1 MLPEWMTALW
11 LRIKALVYRRRLERD
26 LDDELQFHVAMREQK
41 LVEQGMP
48 SEEARYAARRAFG
61 NQTRTKESNRE
72 LWTFPFLETLWQ
84 DLSYGLRQ
92 LRRNPGFTAVAVI
105 TLALGIGAN
114 TAMFSVVN
122 AVLIRPLPYAHS
134 DRLVAVSNY
143 LPKMQASVVLN
154 PDFGVW
160 RNDNKVFEQ
169 LAAYGG
175 GASYNLTGAGHPQR
189 VEGLAITANLLP
201 LLGLNPI
208 LGRNFLTEE
217 DQPGGQRVVILS
229 HRLWDRLGDSPSIL
243 GKRLTLDGVAYSVVG
258 VLPASFRFPAP
269 TQPDLL
275 RPLALSLRPE
285 WDVRKPMTL
294 LRVIGR
300 LKPHVTVEQALANVG
315 VMDRWIQRQLP
326 PPMARMTEE
335 IRAEVVPLQL
345 QLAGR
350 ARRFLPIL
358 LASAGFVLLIAC
370 TNLASLQMERM
381 TARRKEIGL
390 RVALGASRAR
400 VVRASLTE
408 SGLIASCGGGLALA
422 IGFGGI
428 GILRALAPQE
438 ITSLY
443 AVTLDARVV
452 LFTFLLAALA
462 VVLFGVAP
470 AIAAVK
476 VDPNQALK
484 DSAPHE
490 FWSRFRI
497 RKMLV
502 ATEIASAV
510 VLVVGAGLL
519 IRSFISLVDVDSGFN
534 PSHLLTVQTWLPLPQ
549 YGKAPQ
555 QLAFFREVLSRVKQL
570 PVVVDAA
577 AAYNI
582 PFAGFGGRD
591 RIAIEG
597 VAERP
602 SGAEPTV
609 PTTSVSEDYFK
620 TLGVPLV
627 AGRFFTLHDAKG
639 SPPVVVVNQAFVN
652 RFSPGRNPIGRRV
665 QFNGNAWRE
674 IIGVAG
680 DVRQLGLD
688 RPSEPE
694 LFVPF
699 LQRPVPFGY
708 FIVRTASDPLILA
721 TGVRA
726 AVESVDKDQPIFD
739 VQTMEQRIATS
750 IGSRRFNMF
759 LLTAFALLALTL
771 AAVGLYGVVSYSLS
785 LRTHEI
791 GIRMALGAEKRDV
804 LGMVVGKGL
813 KLALI
818 GVAIGIAGAL
828 ALTRFLSSLL
838 YGVKPTDPLTF
849 IAVSVIL
856 VAVALLACY
865 IPARRAAKVDPM
877 VALRYE

>member
-1 MLPEWMTALW
+1 MFNLRALFHKK
-11 LRIKALVYRRRLERD
+11 RAEAEM
-26 LDDELQFHVAMREQK
+26 DDELRFHLEKQTEQNIAR
-41 LVEQGMP
+41 GMSP
-48 SEEARYAARRAFG
+48 KEARYAALRQFG
-61 NQTRTKESNRE
+61 NLGAVKEECRDSWGVRILNE
-72 LWTFPFLETLWQ
+72 LLQ
-84 DLSYGLRQ
+84 DLRYGLRQ
-92 LRRNPGFTAVAVI
+92 LCRNPGFTVVAVI

-134 DRLVAVSNY
+134 DRLVWVGNY

-189 VEGLAITANLLP
+189 VEGLAVTANLLP
-201 LLGLNPI
+201 LLGLKPV
-208 LGRNFLTEE
+208 LGRNFLAAE

-243 GKRLTLDGVAYSVVG
+243 GKQLTLDGAASTVVG
-258 VLPASFRFPAP
+258 ILPASFRFPGP
-269 TQPDLL
+269 TRPDLL
-275 RPLALSLRPE
+275 RPLALSLKPE

-300 LKPHVTVEQALANVG
+300 LKPDVTVEQALANVG
-315 VMDRWIQRQLP
+315 VMDRWIHRQLP
-326 PPMARMTEE
+326 PPMAQMIGET
-335 IRAEVVPLQL
+335 RAEVVPLQL
-345 QLAGR
+345 QLAGG

-381 TARRKEIGL
+381 AARRREIGL

-408 SGLIASCGGGLALA
+408 SGLIACCGGGLALA
-422 IGFGGI
+422 IGFGSI

-438 ITSLY
+438 ITGLY
-443 AVTLDARVV
+443 AVTLDTRVV

-470 AIAAVK
+470 AVAAAK

-484 DSAPHE
+484 DGAPHE
-490 FWSRFRI
+490 FWSRLHV

-502 ATEIASAV
+502 VTEIASAV

-519 IRSFISLVDVDSGFN
+519 IRSFISLVDIDPGFN

-549 YGKAPQ
+549 YAKAPQ
-555 QLAFFREVLSRVKQL
+555 RLAFFQEVLSRVKQL
-570 PVVVDAA
+570 PGVVDAA
-577 AAYNI
+577 AAYNV

-591 RIAIEG
+591 RIAFEG
-597 VAERP
+597 KAELP
-602 SGAEPTV
+602 SGAEPMV

-620 TLGVPLV
+620 TLGVGLV
-627 AGRFFTLHDAKG
+627 AGRFFTVHDAEG
-639 SPPVVVVNQAFVN
+639 SPSVVVVNQAFVD
-652 RFSPGRNPIGRRV
+652 RFSPGRNPVGRRI

-708 FIVRTASDPLILA
+708 IIARTASDPLHLA
-721 TGVRA
+721 SGVRS
-726 AVESVDKDQPIFD
+726 AVEAVDKDQPIFD
-739 VQTMEQRIATS
+739 VQTMQQRIAMS
-750 IGSRRFNMF
+750 VGSRRFNLF

-785 LRTHEI
+785 LRTHEV
-791 GIRMALGAEKRDV
+791 GIRMALGAEKADV
-804 LGMVVGKGL
+804 LRMVLVQGL
-813 KLALI
+813 KLAMI
-818 GVAIGIAGAL
+818 GVVIGIAGAL

-849 IAVSVIL
+849 IAVSLIL
-856 VAVALLACY
+856 IAVALAACY
-865 IPARRAAKVDPM
+865 VPARRAAKVDPM

>member
-1 MLPEWMTALW
+1 MRWLYKFP
-11 LRIKALVYRRRLERD
+11 LRIRSLFRKTRVETELSEELRFHLEN
-26 LDDELQFHVAMREQK
+26 
-41 LVEQGMP
+41 LVEEKVAQEIP
-48 SEEARYAARRAFG
+48 PEEARYAAL
-61 NQTRTKESNRE
+61 RE
-72 LWTFPFLETLWQ
+72 LGGMEQIKEECRDTRQVNYVEEFVQ
-84 DLSYGLRQ
+84 DVRHGLRM
-92 LRRNPGFTAVAVI
+92 LRKSPSFTAVAII
-105 TLALGIGAN
+105 TLGLGIGAN

-134 DRLVAVSNY
+134 DRLVAISNY
-143 LPKMQASVVLN
+143 LPKMQASVVID

-201 LLGLNPI
+201 LLGVDPL
-208 LGRNFLTEE
+208 LGRNFLAEE

-229 HRLWDRLGDSPSIL
+229 HRLWDRLGDSPAIL
-243 GKRLTLDGVAYSVVG
+243 GKQLTLDGAASTVVG
-258 VLPASFRFPAP
+258 ILPASFRFPGE

-275 RPLALSLRPE
+275 RPLALSLKPE

-300 LKPHVTVEQALANVG
+300 LKPGVTVEQALSNVG
-315 VMDRWIQRQLP
+315 VMNRWIQRQLP
-326 PPMARMTEE
+326 APVAQMIGET
-335 IRAEVVPLQL
+335 RAEVVPLQL
-345 QLAGR
+345 HLAGG
-350 ARRFLPIL
+350 ARSSLPIL
-358 LASAGFVLLIAC
+358 LAAAGFVLLIAC

-381 TARRKEIGL
+381 AARRKEIGL

-428 GILRALAPQE
+428 GMLRALAPQE
-438 ITSLY
+438 ITGLY
-443 AVTLDARVV
+443 AVTLDTRVV

-470 AIAAVK
+470 AVAAAK
-476 VDPNQALK
+476 VDPNRALK

-490 FWSRFRI
+490 FWSRLRL

-519 IRSFISLVDVDSGFN
+519 IRSFISLADVDPGFN

-549 YGKAPQ
+549 YAKAPQ
-555 QLAFFREVLSRVKQL
+555 QLAFFQEVLSRVKHL
-570 PVVVDAA
+570 PGAVDAA
-577 AAYNI
+577 AAYNL

-597 VAERP
+597 APEPP
-602 SGAEPTV
+602 SGAEVMV
-609 PTTSVSEDYFK
+609 PTTSVSKDYFK
-620 TLGVPLV
+620 TLGVPLA
-627 AGRFFTLHDAKG
+627 AGRFFTPHDAEG

-665 QFNGNAWRE
+665 QFNGNSWRE

-680 DVRQLGLD
+680 NVRHLGLD

-708 FIVRTASDPLILA
+708 FIVRTASEPLHLA
-721 TGVRA
+721 SGVRS
-726 AVESVDKDQPIFD
+726 AVEAVDKDQPIFD
-739 VQTMEQRIATS
+739 VQTMQQRIAMTV
-750 IGSRRFNMF
+750 GSRRFSMF

-771 AAVGLYGVVSYSLS
+771 AAVGLYGIVSYSVS
-785 LRTHEI
+785 QRTHEI
-791 GIRMALGAEKRDV
+791 GIRVALGAGRDEVRRMV
-804 LGMVVGKGL
+804 LGEGIRLTLIG
-813 KLALI
+813 LAL
-818 GVAIGIAGAL
+818 GFPAAFG
-828 ALTRFLSSLL
+828 LTRFLSSLL
-838 YGVKPTDPLTF
+838 YRVRPVDHLTF
-849 IAVSVIL
+849 LAVAML
-856 VAVALLACY
+856 LGGVALLATL
-865 IPARRAAKVDPM
+865 IPARRATRVDPM

>member
-1 MLPEWMTALW
+1 MSLRREFSKLGALF
-11 LRIKALVYRRRLERD
+11 RRRKPADDLAEEIRSHLEM
-26 LDDELQFHVAMREQK
+26 EEQEN
-41 LVEQGMP
+41 LESGMTP
-48 SEEARYAARRAFG
+48 EEAHYAALRRFG
-61 NQTRTKESNRE
+61 NVTLAQERSRE
-72 LWTFPFLETLWQ
+72 MWGWNSVETLWQ
-84 DLSYGLRQ
+84 DLRFGARMLAK
-92 LRRNPGFTAVAVI
+92 NPGFTAVAI
-105 TLALGIGAN
+105 LTLALGIGAN

-134 DRLVAVSNY
+134 DRLVAISNY
-143 LPKMQASVVLN
+143 LPKMQASVVID

-201 LLGLNPI
+201 LLGVDPQ
-208 LGRNFLTEE
+208 LGRNFLAVE
-217 DQPGGQRVVILS
+217 DQPGGQRVIILS
-229 HRLWDRLGDSPSIL
+229 HRLWDRLGDSPAIL
-243 GKRLTLDGVAYSVVG
+243 GKQLTLDGAASTVVG
-258 VLPASFRFPAP
+258 ILPASFRFPGE

-275 RPLALSLRPE
+275 RPLALSLKPE

-300 LKPHVTVEQALANVG
+300 LKPDVTVEQALANVG
-315 VMDRWIQRQLP
+315 VMNLWIQRQLP
-326 PPMARMTEE
+326 PPMAQMIGEV
-335 IRAEVVPLQL
+335 RAEVVPLRL
-345 QLAGR
+345 QLAGG

-358 LASAGFVLLIAC
+358 LAAAGFVLLIAC

-381 TARRKEIGL
+381 AARRKEIGL

-408 SGLIASCGGGLALA
+408 SGLIAMCGGGLALA

-438 ITSLY
+438 IAGLY
-443 AVTLDARVV
+443 AFTLDTRVV

-470 AIAAVK
+470 AVAAAK
-476 VDPNQALK
+476 VDPNKTLK

-490 FWSRFRI
+490 FWSPLRL

-502 ATEIASAV
+502 AAEIASAV

-519 IRSFISLVDVDSGFN
+519 IRSFISLVDVDPGFN

-549 YGKAPQ
+549 YAKAPQ
-555 QLAFFREVLSRVKQL
+555 QLAFFREVLSRLKHL
-570 PVVVDAA
+570 PGAVDAA
-577 AAYNI
+577 AAYNL

-597 VAERP
+597 AAELP
-602 SGAEPTV
+602 SGAELMV

-627 AGRFFTLHDAKG
+627 AGRFFAGYDTEG
-639 SPPVVVVNQAFVN
+639 SLPVVVVNQAFVN
-652 RFSPGRNPIGRRV
+652 RFSPGQNAIGRRV
-665 QFNGNAWRE
+665 QFNGNDWRE
-674 IIGVAG
+674 IVGVAG

-688 RPSEPE
+688 QPSEPE

-708 FIVRTASDPLILA
+708 FIVRTASEPMHLA
-721 TGVRA
+721 SEVRA
-726 AVESVDKDQPIFD
+726 AVEAVDKDQPIFD
-739 VQTMEQRIATS
+739 VQTMQQRIATT
-750 IGSRRFNMF
+750 IGSRRFSMF

-771 AAVGLYGVVSYSLS
+771 AAVGLYGVVSYSVS
-785 LRTHEI
+785 QRTREI
-791 GIRMALGAEKRDV
+791 GIRAALGAGREDVVRMV
-804 LGMVVGKGL
+804 LGQGMRLTLMGL
-813 KLALI
+813 SLGFPAAF
-818 GVAIGIAGAL
+818 G
-828 ALTRFLSSLL
+828 LTRFLSSLL
-838 YGVKPTDPLTF
+838 YEVRPVDYLTF
-849 IAVSVIL
+849 LTVAILLGVI
-856 VAVALLACY
+856 ALLATL
-865 IPARRAAKVDPM
+865 IPARRATKVDPM
-877 VALRYE
+877 VALRHE